1 MARFLVRRF
10 LLGVLVLFLTVTL
23 VFALFFVYPSD
34 AARTLAGR
42 QATPEVIAL
51 IKARLGL
58 DQPVYIQYFRYLGN
72 LLHGNLG
79 YDYYHNV
86 PVTTIIASALPKT
99 LSIALG
105 ASVIWLVLGVVN
117 GVISAVRPRTFV
129 DRTLTVFSL
138 FFYSLPTFVLGLTLL
153 YFFYFKLTI
162 AGFAFFPPGGYINLV
177 DDPGGWFRSMILPW
191 LTLALVSAA
200 LYTRLTRGSL
210 LDVLGED
217 YIRTARAKGLTEQR
231 VVYRHGLRSALT
243 PIVTQ
248 FGIDLGVLV
257 GGVVVT
263 ESVFGIDGMGYE
275 AVHAITDQ
283 NSPVIIGVVIVAAAA
298 VVLANIVVD
307 LLYAVLDPRVRL
319 NRPDAP

>member
-1 MARFLVRRF
+1 MARFLVRRI
-10 LLGVLVLFLTVTL
+10 LLGILVLFLTVTL
-23 VFALFFVYPSD
+23 VFALFYVYPSD
-34 AARTLAGR
+34 VARTLAGR
-42 QATPEVIAL
+42 QATPETIAL

-58 DQPVYIQYFRYLGN
+58 DQPIYVQYGRYIVN

-99 LSIALG
+99 VSIALG
-105 ASVIWLVLGVVN
+105 ASVIWLILGVLN
-117 GVISAVRPRTFV
+117 GVISAVRPRSV
-129 DRTLTVFSL
+129 ADRTLTVFSL

-153 YFFYFKLTI
+153 YFFYFKLTL
-162 AGFAFFPPGGYINLV
+162 AGISFFPPGGYVNLA
-177 DDPGGWFRSMILPW
+177 DDPFTWFRSLILPW
-191 LTLALVSAA
+191 LTLALVQAA

-217 YIRTARAKGLTEQR
+217 YIRTARSKGLGERR

-263 ESVFGIDGMGYE
+263 ESVFGIDGMGFE
-275 AVHAITDQ
+275 AVRAINDQ
-283 NSPVIIGVVIVAAAA
+283 NSPVIIGVVIVAAGA
-298 VVLANIVVD
+298 VVVANIVVD
-307 LLYAVLDPRVRL
+307 MLYAVLDPRVRL
-319 NRPDAP
+319 N

>member
-1 MARFLVRRF
+1 MARFLVRRV
-10 LLGVLVLFLTVTL
+10 LLGILVLFLTVTL
-23 VFALFFVYPSD
+23 VFALFYVYPSD
-34 AARTLAGR
+34 VARNLAGR
-42 QATPEVIAL
+42 QATPETIAL

-58 DQPVYIQYFRYLGN
+58 DQPIYVQYGRFLVN

-79 YDYYHNV
+79 FDYYHNV
-86 PVTTIIASALPKT
+86 PVTEIVSTALPKT

-105 ASVIWLVLGVVN
+105 ASVIWLILGVLN
-117 GVISAVRPRTFV
+117 GVLSAVRPRSFG
-129 DRTLTVFSL
+129 DRALTVFSL

-153 YFFYFKLTI
+153 YFFYFKLTL
-162 AGFAFFPPGGYINLV
+162 AGITFFPPGGYVNLA
-177 DDPGGWFRSMILPW
+177 DDPATWFRSLVLPW
-191 LTLALVSAA
+191 LTLALVQAA

-217 YIRTARAKGLTEQR
+217 YIRTARAKGLRERR

-263 ESVFGIDGMGYE
+263 ESVLGIDGVGFE
-275 AVHAITDQ
+275 AVHAIRDQ
-283 NSPVIIGVVIVAAAA
+283 NSPVIIGVVVVAAGA
-298 VVLANIVVD
+298 VVVANIVVD

-319 NRPDAP
+319 N

>member
-1 MARFLVRRF
+1 MARFLVRRV
-10 LLGVLVLFLTVTL
+10 LLGVLVLFLVVTL
-23 VFALFFVYPSD
+23 VFALFYIYPSD
-34 AARTLAGR
+34 VARNLAGR
-42 QATPEVIAL
+42 QATPETIAL
-51 IKARLGL
+51 IQARLGL
-58 DQPVYIQYFRYLGN
+58 DQPIYVQYGRFLWN

-86 PVTTIIASALPKT
+86 PVTRIIATALPKT

-105 ASVIWLVLGVVN
+105 ASIIWLILGVLN
-117 GVISAVRPRTFV
+117 GVVSAVRPRSVV

-153 YFFYFKLTI
+153 YFFYFRLTL
-162 AGFAFFPPGGYINLV
+162 AGITFFPPGGYVNLV
-177 DDPGGWFRSMILPW
+177 DDPGTWFRSLVLPW

-217 YIRTARAKGLTEQR
+217 YIRTARAKGLLERR

-263 ESVFGIDGMGYE
+263 ESVFGIDGMGFE

-283 NSPVIIGVVIVAAAA
+283 NSPVIIGVVVVAAGA
-298 VVLANIVVD
+298 VVVANIVVD

-319 NRPDAP
+319 N